1 MRHLMLFM
9 VFNLNF
15 LRKFLNGQIMRFFSF
30 LDDLSTNTNFTM
42 IKCNNNWNGYYLI
55 NYSEKLAKNFGTAL
69 KRVSSEVDRAFSIYN
84 SYLLAFAGSSTYK
97 IPAFFT
103 EYLFQDESS
112 HLPFSAFIFHMLKIA
127 DILENKNQYFEF
139 YVNSFLLD

>member
-1 MRHLMLFM
+1 
-9 VFNLNF
+9 
-15 LRKFLNGQIMRFFSF
+15 
-30 LDDLSTNTNFTM
+30 M

-55 NYSEKLAKNFGTAL
+55 NYSEQLAKNFGTAM
-69 KRVSSEVDRAFSIYN
+69 KGVSSEVDRAYSIYN
-84 SYLLAFAGSSTYK
+84 SYLLAFSGLSTYK

-103 EYLFQDESS
+103 EYLFLGESN

-139 YVNSFLLD
+139 YVIFSIKYTE